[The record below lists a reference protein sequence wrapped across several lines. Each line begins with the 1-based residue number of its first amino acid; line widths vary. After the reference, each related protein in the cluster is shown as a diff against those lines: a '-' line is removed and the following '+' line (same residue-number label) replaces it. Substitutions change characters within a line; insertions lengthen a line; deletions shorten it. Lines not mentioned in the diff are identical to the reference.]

1 MSLYGRQRET
11 DYLDGLLVS
20 GQAEFLAIYGR
31 RRVGKTFLIREYLKR
46 HLAFELTGMLDSPLA
61 DQLANFQNAMKAA
74 GVTDA
79 ALPDSWQQAF
89 AQIADFLLTLPK
101 DSKQVIFLDELPW
114 LAGHKAKFLPALD
127 HFWNT
132 FLSRHRH
139 FVLIVCG
146 SAASWMISK
155 LIHHKGGLRNLVT
168 ARLRLE
174 PFTLAETEIF
184 LQSRQVSLTRYDILT
199 LTMVLGG
206 VPFYLHEAKPGR
218 SAAQIIDDA
227 CFSQTGLLREEFSRL
242 YASLFDHPERHLELV
257 RLLAKHP
264 QGLDRG
270 KLTAVHSSGGGLTR
284 ALEELSEAAFIT
296 PVRPFGK
303 KTKDTIYRL
312 SDEYSLFYLRWIEG
326 QRGDGN
332 FLALQNSPAW
342 RTWSGYA
349 LESLAHR
356 HVPQIKRAL
365 GIAGVQTTHSSWLH
379 RADATWPQGSQID
392 LLIDRADNTINLLEI
407 KFSQGP
413 FTITKP
419 YADELRRKLEAFKS
433 VTGTRKNVF
442 LTFLTTHGLTANAYA
457 AELAHQSLTTDC
469 LFEPQS

>member
-1 MSLYGRQRET
+1 MPLAGRQRER
-11 DYLDGLLVS
+11 DYLDGLLAS
-20 GQAEFLAIYGR
+20 GDAEFLAIYGR
-31 RRVGKTFLIREYLKR
+31 RRIGKTFLVREYLKS
-46 HLAFELTGMLDSPLA
+46 HLAFELTGMLDAPLA
-61 DQLANFQNAMKAA
+61 DQLVNFQSAMKTA
-74 GVTDA
+74 GVLDPA
-79 ALPDSWQQAF
+79 MPDSWQQAF
-89 AQIADFLLTLPK
+89 AQLADFLLTLPQ
-101 DSKQVIFLDELPW
+101 DSKQVIFFDELPW
-114 LAGHKAKFLPALD
+114 LAGHKSKFLPALD

-132 FLSRHRH
+132 FLSRHPQ
-139 FVLIVCG
+139 FLLIVCG

-155 LIHHKGGLRNLVT
+155 LIHHKGGLHNRVT

-174 PFTLAETEIF
+174 PFTLAETETF
-184 LQSRQVSLTRYDILT
+184 VKSRQISLTRYDLLT
-199 LTMVLGG
+199 LTMAFGG
-206 VPFYLHEAKPGR
+206 VPFYLREAKPGR

-242 YASLFDHPERHLELV
+242 YASLFDHPERHLDLV

-284 ALEELSEAAFIT
+284 TLGELSEAAFIT

-312 SDEYSLFYLRWIEG
+312 SDEYSLFHLRWIEG
-326 QRGDGN
+326 ARGDGN
-332 FLALQNSPAW
+332 FLSIQSSPSWHA
-342 RTWSGYA
+342 WSGYA

-392 LLIDRADNTINLLEI
+392 LLIDRADHTINLFEI

-413 FTITKP
+413 FTITKA
-419 YADELRRKLEAFKS
+419 YADELRRKLETFKAA
-433 VTGTRKNVF
+433 TGTRKNVF
-442 LTFLTTHGLTANAYA
+442 LTFLTPHGLTANSYA
-457 AELAHQSLTTDC
+457 AELAHQSLLTDC
-469 LFEPQS
+469 LFEP

>member
-61 DQLANFQNAMKAA
+61 DQLANFQSAMKAA
-74 GVTDA
+74 GATDA

-89 AQIADFLLTLPK
+89 AQLADFLLTLPQA
-101 DSKQVIFLDELPW
+101 SKQVIFLDELPW
-114 LAGHKAKFLPALD
+114 LASHKSKFLPALD

-132 FLSRHRH
+132 FLSRHRQ

-155 LIHHKGGLRNLVT
+155 LIHHKGGLHNRVT

-174 PFTLAETEIF
+174 PFTLAETETF
-184 LQSRQVSLTRYDILT
+184 LKSRQVSLTRYDLLT
-199 LTMVLGG
+199 LTMAFGG

-242 YASLFDHPERHLELV
+242 YVALFDHPERHLELV

-284 ALEELSEAAFIT
+284 TLEELSEAAFIT

>member
-1 MSLYGRQRET
+1 MLLKGRQRET
-11 DYLDGLLVS
+11 SYIDGLLAS

-31 RRVGKTFLIREYLKR
+31 RRVGKTFLIREYLKAY
-46 HLAFELTGMLDSPLA
+46 LAFELTGMLDAPLA
-61 DQLANFQNAMKAA
+61 DQLVNFQSALKAA
-74 GVTDA
+74 GATDA

-89 AQIADFLLTLPK
+89 AQLTDFLLTLPK
-101 DSKQVIFLDELPW
+101 DSKQVVFLDELPW
-114 LAGHKAKFLPALD
+114 LAGRKSKFLPALD

-132 FLSRHRH
+132 FLSRHPQ
-139 FVLIVCG
+139 FILIVCG

-155 LIHHKGGLRNLVT
+155 LIHHKGGLHNRVT

-184 LQSRQVSLTRYDILT
+184 LKSRNVSLTRYDVLT
-199 LTMVLGG
+199 LTMAFGG
-206 VPFYLHEAKPGR
+206 VPFYLREAKPGR
-218 SAAQIIDDA
+218 SAAQIIDEA
-227 CFSQTGLLREEFSRL
+227 CFSPIGLLREEFSRL

-257 RLLAKHP
+257 RLLARHP

-284 ALEELSEAAFIT
+284 TLEELSEAAFIT
-296 PVRPFGK
+296 PVKPFGK
-303 KTKDTIYRL
+303 KTKETIYRL
-312 SDEYSLFYLRWIEG
+312 SDEYSLFYLRWIENH
-326 QRGDGN
+326 RGDGD
-332 FLALQNSPAW
+332 FLSLQNSPAW
-342 RTWSGYA
+342 RAWSGYA

-356 HVPQIKRAL
+356 HIPQIKRAL
-365 GIAGVQTTHSSWLH
+365 GIGGVQTTHSSWLH
-379 RADATWPQGSQID
+379 RADETWPQGSQID
-392 LLIDRADNTINLLEI
+392 LLIDRADNTINLFEI

-419 YADELRRKLEAFKS
+419 YADELRRKLETFKA

-469 LFEPQS
+469 LFEP